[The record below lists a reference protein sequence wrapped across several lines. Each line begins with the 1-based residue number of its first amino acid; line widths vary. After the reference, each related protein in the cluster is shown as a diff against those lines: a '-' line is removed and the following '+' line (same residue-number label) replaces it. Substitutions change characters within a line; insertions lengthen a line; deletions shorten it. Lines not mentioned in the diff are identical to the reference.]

1 MIRDRST
8 KQKQPDKLTKTRDI
22 QMTAST
28 DIDQFAVFPWHE
40 HFNTGIKSIDQQHQQ
55 LVELL
60 NSLANGLMSDEATEN
75 AHAFDELIDYA
86 RVHFEEE
93 ERLWIEYFQ
102 DDPWLIEHQQNH
114 NSFVP
119 ELLEIKKL
127 TQHQPPHSATEE
139 VIHFLIHWLAFH
151 ILFDDKRMALA
162 IRTQHQGIPSQ
173 QAKEH
178 ANQVMNSSMR
188 ELIDSVL
195 SMYDGLS
202 SRTLN
207 LIRET
212 KERQRA
218 QEKLEELNQQLE
230 HMSITDPLTGLHNR
244 RYFDSVLQDELKRAT
259 RGQSPLS
266 LMLIDLDH
274 FKHLNDHY
282 GHSAGDHALELVG
295 KALNTL
301 CRRPTDFCFR
311 VGGEELAV
319 ICAGQSKQNA
329 QAFAEMIRAH
339 IEGLSIPN
347 ETSSASPT
355 LTASV
360 GLYTLVP
367 LPTTDIKSLFSQAD
381 DALYTAKKS
390 GRNQVVDSDES
401 HSTAPQSEEHIHI

>member
-1 MIRDRST
+1 
-8 KQKQPDKLTKTRDI
+8 
-22 QMTAST
+22 MTALT
-28 DIDQFAVFPWHE
+28 EAEQLAVFPWHE
-40 HFNTGIKSIDQQHQQ
+40 HFNTGIKSIDQQHRQ
-55 LVELL
+55 LVDLL
-60 NSLANGLMSDEATEN
+60 NSLADNLMQDEATEN

-93 ERLWIEYFQ
+93 ERLWNEYFQ
-102 DDPWLIEHQQNH
+102 NDPWLIEHQQNH
-114 NSFVP
+114 MSFVP

-127 TQHQPPHSATEE
+127 TQHQDPHSATEE

-162 IRTQHQGIPSQ
+162 LRTQHQGIPPQ
-173 QAKEH
+173 LAKEH

-230 HMSITDPLTGLHNR
+230 QMSITDPLTGLHNR

-259 RGQSPLS
+259 RSQSPLS
-266 LMLIDLDH
+266 LILIDLDH

-282 GHSAGDHALELVG
+282 GHSAGDNALEQVG

-311 VGGEELAV
+311 VGGEEMAV
-319 ICAGQSKQNA
+319 ICSGQSRPNA

-339 IEGLSIPN
+339 IEELSIPN
-347 ETSSASPT
+347 ETSIATPA
-355 LTASV
+355 LTASI

-367 LPTTDIKSLFSQAD
+367 VPTTDIKILFSKAD
-381 DALYTAKKS
+381 DALYTAKKA
-390 GRNQVVDSDES
+390 GRNQVIDSAES
-401 HSTAPQSEEHIHI
+401 HSTCIQSEERLYT